1 MRIAALATFQP
12 EGRVESFEQ
21 FTLWVKRAQ
30 VPQSCSLTLRNRNP
44 NQIVRLHFMHQNW
57 PKRVIETSIWDI
69 ECSNPSKYH
78 KFALILVIFSNIC
91 PTKRLPWTLTEWVCV
106 PEVEIND
113 CIAYYMVL
121 FNFLHKNLKSTV
133 FYRKKRKFNGL
144 FLWNFIILENP
155 GFCSSISDLR
165 GIPKADAKQADLG
178 GGWQQWTTMDNNGQQ
193 WTTMDNNGQQWT
205 TMDEHICGAT
215 YMPFLKWYVIPK

>member
-1 MRIAALATFQP
+1 M
-12 EGRVESFEQ
+12 
-21 FTLWVKRAQ
+21 KRAQ

-133 FYRKKRKFNGL
+133 FYRKNENLTVFFVKFHNRECLVSTRQLITFEKDSNFDPDLNPTPTFACPSFGL
-144 FLWNFIILENP
+144 GIFSRWILKPTYTLINTY
-155 GFCSSISDLR
+155 
-165 GIPKADAKQADLG
+165 K
-178 GGWQQWTTMDNNGQQ
+178 
-193 WTTMDNNGQQWT
+193 
-205 TMDEHICGAT
+205 EHFSLT
-215 YMPFLKWYVIPK
+215 SF